1 MAYPW
6 WRWPSISGGLCTRQ
20 KRSWSDREPLY
31 AACMTEKQAMTA
43 DSLEA
48 LRVPIVPID
57 PRPEFA
63 AALLRQLEG
72 QTQPVVHP
80 VPTVRYFV
88 KDVASAVE
96 FYTRYLGFELELGP
110 TPAFAMLYLGDLR
123 LLLNLPVGAHV
134 LPDGTA
140 PEPGGWNRILLQVPD
155 LPAAVEALRSQGLH
169 FLNDIVSSTGTRQ
182 ILLEDPSGNPI
193 ELFEAMEGYHER
205 PRTPLRRRNT

>member
-1 MAYPW
+1 MIA
-6 WRWPSISGGLCTRQ
+6 
-20 KRSWSDREPLY
+20 DPL
-31 AACMTEKQAMTA
+31 
-43 DSLEA
+43 DA
-48 LRVPIVPID
+48 LRMPIVPIA

-63 AALLRQLEG
+63 AALLRRLEG
-72 QTQPVVHP
+72 QNQPVHP

-88 KDVASAVE
+88 RDVASAVA
-96 FYTRYLGFELELGP
+96 FYTRYLGFDVELGP

-169 FLNDIVSSTGTRQ
+169 FLNDIVFSTGTRQ
-182 ILLEDPSGNPI
+182 ILLDDPSGNPI
-193 ELFEAMEGYHER
+193 ELFEAMVGYHER
-205 PRTPLRRRNT
+205 PRTTLRRRNT

>member
-1 MAYPW
+1 M
-6 WRWPSISGGLCTRQ
+6 TT
-20 KRSWSDREPLY
+20 DPL
-31 AACMTEKQAMTA
+31 EV
-43 DSLEA
+43 
-48 LRVPIVPID
+48 LRMPILPVD

-63 AALLRQLEG
+63 AALLREVEG
-72 QTQPVVHP
+72 QIQPVAHP

-88 KDVASAVE
+88 RDVALAVE
-96 FYTRYLGFELELGP
+96 FYKRYLGFEVEFGP

-134 LPDGTA
+134 LPNGTA

-205 PRTPLRRRNT
+205 PRTTVTRRNT

>member
-1 MAYPW
+1 
-6 WRWPSISGGLCTRQ
+6 
-20 KRSWSDREPLY
+20 
-31 AACMTEKQAMTA
+31 MTA
-43 DSLEA
+43 DPLEE
-48 LRVPIVPID
+48 LRLPIVPID

-72 QTQPVVHP
+72 QIQPVARP

-88 KDVASAVE
+88 RDVASAVE
-96 FYTRYLGFELELGP
+96 FYTRYLGFEVELGP
-110 TPAFAMLYLGDLR
+110 TPGFAMLYLGDLR

-182 ILLEDPSGNPI
+182 ILLEDPSGNRI
-193 ELFEAMEGYHER
+193 ELFEAMEGYHNR
-205 PRTPLRRRNT
+205 PRTPVTRRNT

>member
-1 MAYPW
+1 
-6 WRWPSISGGLCTRQ
+6 
-20 KRSWSDREPLY
+20 
-31 AACMTEKQAMTA
+31 MTT
-43 DSLEA
+43 DPLEA
-48 LRVPIVPID
+48 LRMPILPID

-63 AALLRQLEG
+63 VALLRQLEG
-72 QTQPVVHP
+72 QIQPVAHP

-140 PEPGGWNRILLQVPD
+140 PEPGGWNRILLQVAD

-205 PRTPLRRRNT
+205 PRTTLRRRNT

>member
-1 MAYPW
+1 M
-6 WRWPSISGGLCTRQ
+6 
-20 KRSWSDREPLY
+20 
-31 AACMTEKQAMTA
+31 
-43 DSLEA
+43 
-48 LRVPIVPID
+48 PIVPID

-72 QTQPVVHP
+72 QIRPVMYP

-88 KDVASAVE
+88 TNVASAVE
-96 FYTRYLGFELELGP
+96 FYTRYLGFDVEVGP
-110 TPAFAMLYLGDLR
+110 TPAFAMLYQGNLR

-155 LPAAVEALRSQGLH
+155 LAAAVEALRSQGLH
-169 FLNDIVSSTGTRQ
+169 FLHDIVSSTGTRQ

-205 PRTPLRRRNT
+205 PRTSVTRRNT

>member
-1 MAYPW
+1 
-6 WRWPSISGGLCTRQ
+6 
-20 KRSWSDREPLY
+20 
-31 AACMTEKQAMTA
+31 MTT
-43 DSLEA
+43 DPLEA
-48 LRVPIVPID
+48 LRMPIVPID
-57 PRPEFA
+57 PRREFA

-72 QTQPVVHP
+72 EIQPVAHA

-88 KDVASAVE
+88 KDVASAVD
-96 FYTRYLGFELELGP
+96 FYTRYLGFDVELGP

-155 LPAAVEALRSQGLH
+155 LPAAVEALRSQGLQ
-169 FLNDIVSSTGTRQ
+169 FLNDIVASTGTRQ

-205 PRTPLRRRNT
+205 PRTTVTRRNT

>member
-1 MAYPW
+1 
-6 WRWPSISGGLCTRQ
+6 
-20 KRSWSDREPLY
+20 
-31 AACMTEKQAMTA
+31 MTT
-43 DSLEA
+43 DPLEA
-48 LRVPIVPID
+48 LRMPILPID

-72 QTQPVVHP
+72 QIRPVAHP

-88 KDVASAVE
+88 RDIASAVD
-96 FYTRYLGFELELGP
+96 FYTRYLGFDVELGP

-134 LPDGTA
+134 LADGTA

-155 LPAAVEALRSQGLH
+155 LPAAVEALRGQGLH

-205 PRTPLRRRNT
+205 PRTPVIRRIT